1 MECCGAQKN
10 ENKESQGCGC
20 SAPEATEKTSCCTS
34 DLPPWVLGLYETK
47 AGNIPK
53 ISSKWCR
60 ADYLGMIK
68 SRSTAF
74 RMDYAVPPGIYAL
87 GSPDENS
94 DIFVSANYKLSFD
107 VLRKALDGLSAWI
120 LVIDTKGINV
130 WCAAGKG
137 TFGTDELI
145 GRIKTHKLDMLVTH
159 RRIITPQLG
168 APGIDADA
176 IQKETGFRVSY
187 GPVRASDIKAYIA
200 ADYKATKEMRSVKFG
215 LLDRLILT
223 PIELNPAFKALPLLA
238 LAILLI
244 AGIQPQGILYQS
256 ILKDGLPMLVMFIF
270 SILSGAFL
278 TPVFLPFIPFR
289 SFAAKGWLLGT
300 LITGLSFAYLPYFR
314 PANIFY
320 AVFGL
325 LVFPAFS
332 SYLALQFTGA
342 TTFTSISG
350 VKKEIRYSMPVY
362 KAAIVVSVLMF
373 AAYKIKLWGII

>member
-1 MECCGAQKN
+1 MECCGTKKN
-10 ENKESQGCGC
+10 ENKEPQGCSCGT
-20 SAPEATEKTSCCTS
+20 PEPVRNTSCCS
-34 DLPPWVLGLYETK
+34 SNLPPWVLGLLETK
-47 AGNIPK
+47 AGNVPR
-53 ISSKWCR
+53 ISSKWYQ
-60 ADYLGMIK
+60 ADYLGMLK

-74 RMDYAVPPGIYAL
+74 RMDYAVPPGVYAL

-107 VLRKALDGLSAWI
+107 VLRKALNNINAWI

-145 GRIKTHKLDMLVTH
+145 GRIKAHKLELLVTH
-159 RRIITPQLG
+159 RRIIVPQLG
-168 APGIDADA
+168 APGVSADTV
-176 IQKETGFRVSY
+176 QKETGFRVSY
-187 GPVRASDIKAYIA
+187 GPVRASDIKAYID
-200 ADYKATKEMRSVKFG
+200 ADYNATKEMREMKFS
-215 LLDRLILT
+215 LIDRLILT
-223 PIELNPAFKALPLLA
+223 PIELNPAFKSLPLLA

-244 AGIQPQGILYQS
+244 AGIEPNGILYKS
-256 ILKDGLPMLVMFIF
+256 ILSDGLPMLIILII
-270 SILSGAFL
+270 SILSGAFI
-278 TPVFLPFIPFR
+278 TPVLLPFIPFR
-289 SFAAKGWLLGT
+289 SFAAKGWIVGT
-300 LITGLSFAYLPYFR
+300 LITGLLFAFVPYFM

-362 KAAIVVSVLMF
+362 KAAIAVSAVMF
-373 AAYKIKLWGII
+373 IAYKIKQWGII